1 VKGTLFFLLATLPAW
16 AVAQANE
23 ASLLKAQ
30 KVTQLR
36 VYAGTRLAATERYD
50 PSGNVLASSDDSFLA
65 ETIRHSR
72 AQQFNEENC
81 VLWSKT
87 THSAMKDTTFWRYHY
102 NERHQLTF
110 VTDEYTGKEV
120 QRLAYDPAGR
130 LARKDLPTTKEAMK
144 QSPPWTEAASTGG
157 SNEPRTTTRTG
168 RSRSNSLTKES
179 FSSPNS
185 RNTGPTGKKAR
196 CSTWSPKE
204 PRAWSTGMATTT
216 SFFRGALSP
225 ATTVG
230 GGHWGDNTPFFFPR
244 RHFTRDHRREVTTGT
259 EAFTYTPAGLIET
272 FAEDIFSFSHVQ
284 RTFSYQYN

>member
-1 VKGTLFFLLATLPAW
+1 MKGTLLFLLATLPAW
-16 AVAQANE
+16 AAAQANE

-30 KVTQLR
+30 KVTKLR

-72 AQQFNEENC
+72 AQQFNEENH

-102 NERHQLTF
+102 NERQQLIS
-110 VTDEYTGKEV
+110 VTDGYTGKEV

-130 LARKDLPTTKEAMK
+130 LARKTRAAATGQVLSEERFAYDEKGHETESTIDGSGINGRVKRTSYDDQDRPIREQLFDKGKLFFTQLTEYRSDGQKSQVLYVESEGTTGVAY
-144 QSPPWTEAASTGG
+144 
-157 SNEPRTTTRTG
+157 RY
-168 RSRSNSLTKES
+168 
-179 FSSPNS
+179 
-185 RNTGPTGKKAR
+185 
-196 CSTWSPKE
+196 
-204 PRAWSTGMATTT
+204 
-216 SFFRGALSP
+216 
-225 ATTVG
+225 
-230 GGHWGDNTPFFFPR
+230 GDNNRLLSR

-272 FAEDIFSFSHVQ
+272 FAEDIFSFSHAK
-284 RTFSYQYN
+284 RTFFYQYN